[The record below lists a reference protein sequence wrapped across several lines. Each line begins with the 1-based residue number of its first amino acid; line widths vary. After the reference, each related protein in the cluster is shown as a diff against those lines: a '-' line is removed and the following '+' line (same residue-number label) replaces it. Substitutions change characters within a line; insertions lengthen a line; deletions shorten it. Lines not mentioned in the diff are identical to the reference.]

1 MYNVHVLQY
10 GREFTIAEAQQNIR
24 HNKTLESYIAEA
36 QLIKATRE
44 EDLAKAKEET
54 ANSEAIQPE
63 AEIDLPKQQTAVY
76 M

>member
-1 MYNVHVLQY
+1 MKQY
-10 GREFTIAEAQQNIR
+10 DYMISSLNELLTSHHDDQQLRPI
-24 HNKTLESYIAEA
+24 LESYIAEA

-63 AEIDLPKQQTAVY
+63 AEIDSLKQQTAV
-76 M
+76 